1 MNRIRK
7 HRKKRRGVDY
17 NAEIPFEKRPAQGAY
32 LEYFNCIYLFIY
44 LFLVN
49 VLSILHTNFCMSGKD
64 IRPINKLFFSTGFY
78 DTGEEELPDYQPD
91 FKKLRQDHLDGKMRD
106 DIEQV
111 I

>member
-1 MNRIRK
+1 
-7 HRKKRRGVDY
+7 
-17 NAEIPFEKRPAQGAY
+17 
-32 LEYFNCIYLFIY
+32 
-44 LFLVN
+44 
-49 VLSILHTNFCMSGKD
+49 MSGKD
-64 IRPINKLFFSTGFY
+64 IRPINKLLFSTGFY

>member
-1 MNRIRK
+1 MLRF
-7 HRKKRRGVDY
+7 HLKRDQLKVHIQ
-17 NAEIPFEKRPAQGAY
+17 NI
-32 LEYFNCIYLFIY
+32 LTVFIY

-49 VLSILHTNFCMSGKD
+49 VLSILGKD

-78 DTGEEELPDYQPD
+78 DTGEEELPDYKPD

>member
-1 MNRIRK
+1 MLRF
-7 HRKKRRGVDY
+7 HLKRDQLKVHIQ
-17 NAEIPFEKRPAQGAY
+17 NI
-32 LEYFNCIYLFIY
+32 LTVFIY

-49 VLSILHTNFCMSGKD
+49 VLPILHTNFCMSGKD
-64 IRPINKLFFSTGFY
+64 IRPINKLFFPTGFY